1 MKKIIAGAALAAL
14 SAGLV
19 FADEP
24 ASNPSVVEFTGNA
37 SVEFGVDLD
46 AGKTGF
52 KNAEDASFKM
62 KLFNNGN
69 KATAQDGDVWAELKI
84 KVGDDD
90 SVGPN
95 GASKGTFKGKNAEV
109 EEAKLHFGNVYVGIR
124 KGDTQT
130 GELDFTT
137 AIRGADPWYHP
148 GRWLKN
154 VGPADYTQGIV
165 AGYADNNFDFGV
177 DFRSLEKGQYTNS
190 YAVAAEA
197 KLKDS
202 NEFVNGLDAKV
213 GGSYQLSD
221 EYYESSKTNTKVDQ
235 KNKLGHVM
243 GYSASVGYKAK
254 IDDKFYVKP
263 MVGITGSSLFADY
276 DNSKSTGNSAEI
288 VGSVI
293 FGWGDTNSYGSTG
306 LHYFDDD
313 RARGMTPGISVL
325 AKFPLPTVGTA
336 ETTVAGTTVKGK
348 STEHDAIQALIVPSF
363 YLGDLIPNLKA
374 AAYSEIGLYNGK
386 KEAKN
391 SGSVTDSTTETWGS
405 ALNPDD
411 TFAFALAAGVAYDIK
426 ADAITITPKASI
438 RFANAAYVSN
448 KTYEKTRG
456 YCGDNNKVDHDMFPA
471 EADGLGVQ
479 KTKKVKDATGNEVD
493 YYDGNFFN
501 LKAGVDVAGLI
512 NNTTFYAFYQSANLL
527 NKTEYNDDKY
537 YNVKAGRITV
547 GTKISF

>member
-62 KLFNNGN
+62 KLFNTGN

-95 GASKGTFKGKNAEV
+95 GVSKGTLKSKNAEV

-154 VGPADYTQGIV
+154 VGPANYTQGIV

-263 MVGITGSSLFADY
+263 MVGITGTAKFSDY
-276 DNSKSTGNSAEI
+276 DKVKTTENDAGL

-313 RARGMTPGISVL
+313 RARGVTPGVSVL
-325 AKFPLPTVGTA
+325 ALIPFASTTETVDSTA
-336 ETTVAGTTVKGK
+336 STTKTIKTTRHAGLK
-348 STEHDAIQALIVPSF
+348 ALVVPSF
-363 YLGDLIPNLKA
+363 YLGDLVPNLKA

-386 KEAKN
+386 KDPKL
-391 SGSVTDSTTETWGS
+391 SDSTTETWGS
-405 ALNPDD
+405 AVDPDN

-438 RFANAAYVSN
+438 RYANATYVEN
-448 KTYEKTRG
+448 KTYEMLPGREDKKTTR
-456 YCGDNNKVDHDMFPA
+456 DMFPA
-471 EADGLGVQ
+471 DEEGLGVQ
-479 KTKKVKDATGNEVD
+479 DTVKDASSKRNGKLAGD
-493 YYDGNFFN
+493 FFN